1 MAIHRSSFRPSRL
14 LLPRLPTTDV
24 LTTDAASALLGCKAG
39 DPVTMF
45 KSHEQ
50 NDCRRFQFWS
60 ASRSLRELTTSSRND
75 SSNPTRSSKSP
86 SKSKTRR
93 SGWILEN
100 ETSALIDSATGVTT
114 LLIHPNKAF
123 LKISPEEI
131 KQQTK
136 ALKEML
142 GQKLENPADVQ
153 LKPTGKKEKI
163 NGFDTEE
170 YTTNFN
176 GVEMSLSIAKQY
188 PNYQKIVEALY
199 QVQNGPAMEAFRSM
213 SIPPDKYPGLP
224 VRTTQTI
231 MGQKI
236 VMTLDSAQEIDVPD
250 ADFAIPA
257 DYKELNPPAGEKADH
272 STEKRSVEDSERDS

>member
-1 MAIHRSSFRPSRL
+1 MNR
-14 LLPRLPTTDV
+14 TTV
-24 LTTDAASALLGCKAG
+24 AVASLACLACFALTAKA
-39 DPVTMF
+39 DYVI
-45 KSHEQ
+45 KE
-50 NDCRRFQFWS
+50 
-60 ASRSLRELTTSSRND
+60 
-75 SSNPTRSSKSP
+75 K
-86 SKSKTRR
+86 
-93 SGWILEN
+93 LEN
-100 ETSALIDSATGVTT
+100 SGQVQQITLKIKDTKVRLDTGEETSAVIDSETGVTT

-123 LKISPEEI
+123 LKISPEQI
-131 KQQTK
+131 KEQAK

-142 GQKLENPADVQ
+142 GQRLENFEDVK
-153 LKPTGKKEKI
+153 LKPTGKQEKI

-176 GVEMSLSIAKQY
+176 GIEMSIFIAKQY

-236 VMTLDSAQEIDVPD
+236 VVTLDSVQEMNVPD
-250 ADFAIPA
+250 TDFAIPA
-257 DYKELNPPAGEKADH
+257 DYKELNPPAAGK
-272 STEKRSVEDSERDS
+272 TEQQKSRSGD

>member
-1 MAIHRSSFRPSRL
+1 MNSTIAVVFSLVCLALSARGDFLIKERFEQTDQVQQITLKIKGTKVRL
-14 LLPRLPTTDV
+14 DT
-24 LTTDAASALLGCKAG
+24 G
-39 DPVTMF
+39 
-45 KSHEQ
+45 E
-50 NDCRRFQFWS
+50 
-60 ASRSLRELTTSSRND
+60 
-75 SSNPTRSSKSP
+75 
-86 SKSKTRR
+86 
-93 SGWILEN
+93 
-100 ETSALIDSATGVTT
+100 ETSALIDSETGVTT

-123 LKISPEEI
+123 LKISAEEI
-131 KQQTK
+131 KQQAK

-176 GVEMSLSIAKQY
+176 GVEMTLSIAKQY
-188 PNYQKIVEALY
+188 PNYQQIVEALY

-224 VRTTQTI
+224 IRTTQTI
-231 MGQKI
+231 LGQKI

-250 ADFAIPA
+250 ADFAVPG
-257 DYKELNPPAGEKADH
+257 DYKELNPPVGDKADH
-272 STEKRSVEDSERDS
+272 STDKSQR